1 MTTKI
6 DKTNWRI
13 VIIATLAG
21 VAAGMQIGK
30 VPPAIPAIRAD
41 LGVSLVTAGWIVS
54 TFNLMAATLA
64 IAFGMIADHMDIRK
78 VIAAGAAMLLL
89 GAVAGGFADSGY
101 ALIAARAIAGM
112 GLVSIA
118 VAAPRMIV
126 GASHPRDYGLTLG
139 VWSLY
144 MPTGIA
150 LGMLLTPLL
159 LADLGWRGTWFANAL
174 LMFAFLALFL
184 VAVRQYRPADLP
196 GPARKAG
203 WSDLRKVTHVP
214 GPWLLAAIFACYT
227 IPYFAMM
234 SWFPLFL
241 IETQGK
247 DAATAAAFGALVVAA
262 NIIGCLA
269 AAWLLH
275 QGVQRWRLQ
284 AFAFVVMA
292 LCAVGVFS
300 SLVGPEWKTPLA
312 FLFSAVGGVLPS
324 ATLAASAVHAPTT
337 GQVATVNGVIV
348 QGANSGSLTGPPL
361 MAAVV
366 GITGGWLGTWW
377 LTLVFTG
384 IGILLVLK
392 LRAVE
397 LRLFGAN

>member
-1 MTTKI
+1 MG
-6 DKTNWRI
+6 DNRKTDWRI

-21 VAAGMQIGK
+21 VVAGMQIGK
-30 VPPAIPAIRAD
+30 VPPAIGVIRAD

-54 TFNLMAATLA
+54 VFNLMAATLA
-64 IAFGMIADHMDIRK
+64 LGLGILADRLNIRR
-78 VIAAGAAMLLL
+78 VIAGGVAMLLI
-89 GAVAGGFADSGY
+89 GAVVGGLAQGGAS
-101 ALIAARAIAGM
+101 LIAARSLAGL

-126 GASHPRDYGLTLG
+126 GASRQQDFGLALG
-139 VWSLY
+139 LWSVY

-159 LADLGWRGTWFANAL
+159 LTDLGWRQLWFANAAL
-174 LMFAFLALFL
+174 LLLFL
-184 VAVRQYRPADLP
+184 LLFLFVTRHYSSTHPAHRAD
-196 GPARKAG
+196 
-203 WSDLRKVTHVP
+203 WNDLRKVTHVP

-241 IETQGK
+241 IETQGR
-247 DAATAAAFGALVVAA
+247 DTATAAAYGALVVAA
-262 NIIGCLA
+262 NVIGCLGS
-269 AAWLLH
+269 AWLLH
-275 QGVQRWRLQ
+275 RGVQRWLLQ
-284 AFAFVVMA
+284 VVAFVVMA

-300 SLVGPEWKTPLA
+300 TLVGDEWKTPLA
-312 FLFSAVGGVLPS
+312 FLFSAVGGLLPS
-324 ATLAASAVHAPTT
+324 SILAASALHSPSPS
-337 GQVATVNGVIV
+337 QVATVNGVIV

-366 GITGGWLGTWW
+366 GMTGGWLGTWW
-377 LTLVFTG
+377 LTLLFTA
-384 IGILLVLK
+384 IGILLVLR

-397 LRLFGAN
+397 LRLV

>member
-1 MTTKI
+1 MTIKTET
-6 DKTNWRI
+6 TNWRI

-30 VPPAIPAIRAD
+30 VPPAIGVIRAD

-54 TFNLMAATLA
+54 VFNLMAATLA
-64 IAFGMIADHMDIRK
+64 LGLGILADRLEIRR
-78 VIAAGAAMLLL
+78 VIAAGVAMLLI
-89 GAVAGGFADSGY
+89 GAAVGGLAQGGAS
-101 ALIAARAIAGM
+101 LIAARSLAGL

-126 GASHPRDYGLTLG
+126 GASRPRDYSLALGL
-139 VWSLY
+139 WSVY

-159 LADLGWRGTWFANAL
+159 LSDLGWRQLWFANAVL
-174 LMFAFLALFL
+174 LLLFL
-184 VAVRQYRPADLP
+184 LLFLFVTRHYRSTHPAHRTD
-196 GPARKAG
+196 

-214 GPWLLAAIFACYT
+214 GPWLLGGIFACYT

-241 IETQGK
+241 IETQGR
-247 DAATAAAFGALVVAA
+247 DTASAAAYGALVVAA
-262 NIIGCLA
+262 NVIGCIGS
-269 AAWLLH
+269 AWLLH
-275 QGVQRWRLQ
+275 HGVRRWLLQ
-284 AFAFVVMA
+284 VVAFVVMA

-300 SLVGPEWKTPLA
+300 TLIGDQWKTPLA
-312 FLFSAVGGVLPS
+312 FLFSAVGGLLPS
-324 ATLAASAVHAPTT
+324 SLLAAAALHAPSPA
-337 GQVATVNGVIV
+337 QVATVNGMIV
-348 QGANSGSLTGPPL
+348 QGANTGSLTGPPL

-366 GITGGWLGTWW
+366 GLSGGWLGTWW
-377 LTLVFTG
+377 LTLIFTG

-397 LRLFGAN
+397 LRLLGSD